1 MCMMAH
7 ERQKTGIRC
16 HCHVTLPKTNVAPEN
31 GWLEDDPFLL
41 GWFPGRCELLVS
53 RRVVFGGTP
62 WYNLLSVPSLLLKA
76 WPCAGQLCTCE
87 AAFGGKND
95 DRISRTHCY
104 CRIMKGLVL
113 TWMSQEF
120 SKWFVNGLQPT
131 YKWDTVYW
139 GYIPL
144 SSLLL
149 TSWDIQVGNLRTILA
164 TTPFIKEVLE
174 A

>member
-1 MCMMAH
+1 MIH

-16 HCHVTLPKTNVAPEN
+16 HCHVTLPKTIVAPEN

-41 GWFPGRCELLVS
+41 GAFPGRCELLVS

-87 AAFGGKND
+87 AAVGGFKMMIGSVEPIVTVASW
-95 DRISRTHCY
+95 R
-104 CRIMKGLVL
+104 GLVL
-113 TWMSQEF
+113 PWMSHLF
-120 SKWFVNGLQPT
+120 SKWLVNGLQPT

-139 GYIPL
+139 GYNPL
-144 SSLLL
+144 SNLLL
-149 TSWDIQVGNLRTILA
+149 TSWDIQVGNLSLPILA
-164 TTPFIKEVLE
+164 TSPSVTKSSI
-174 A
+174 